1 MARSLRRFHRDK
13 EILMLKIPAKRPT
26 SAMQRQF
33 FAHARLL
40 VAIAVGIMVWFIA
53 RNFLPVTR
61 FLIAWNAGVWLFLLL
76 ALKMMSTASIA
87 DLKKRAGLE
96 EEGRLATLAI
106 VTAATVV
113 ALIALGLELSSA
125 LQDKAPDKP
134 LRVAIAF
141 SAILGSWLFVNFAFA
156 FHYAHE
162 VYRTKLSV
170 NSLSFPNEKEPDY
183 WDFLYFAI
191 VVGTT
196 FQTSDVEIR
205 SRILRRTAMV
215 QGLVAF
221 LFNTAIIALTVSVAS
236 QLIGGK

>member
-1 MARSLRRFHRDK
+1 M
-13 EILMLKIPAKRPT
+13 ILKIPTKRPS
-26 SAMQRQF
+26 SALQRQLL
-33 FAHARLL
+33 AHARFL
-40 VAIAVGIMVWFIA
+40 IAVVVGVIVWFVA

-76 ALKMMSTASIA
+76 ALKMMSTASIP

-96 EEGRLATLAI
+96 EEGRVATLGI
-106 VTAATVV
+106 VTIATAV
-113 ALIALGLELSSA
+113 ALVALGLELSDA
-125 LQDKAPDKP
+125 LQDKAQDKS
-134 LRVAIAF
+134 LRVAVAF
-141 SAILGSWLFVNFAFA
+141 AAILGSWLFVNFAFA

-170 NSLSFPNEKEPDY
+170 NSLDFPNEKEPDY
-183 WDFLYFAI
+183 WDFLYFAM
-191 VVGTT
+191 VLGTT